1 MVSHAV
7 GHCFD
12 HHGSGLREGKV
23 SGGEGRVVDGEN
35 VVAVDADGG
44 NSVAVGAGGD
54 AVASILV
61 FRWG

>member
-1 MVSHAV
+1 
-7 GHCFD
+7 
-12 HHGSGLREGKV
+12 LREGKV